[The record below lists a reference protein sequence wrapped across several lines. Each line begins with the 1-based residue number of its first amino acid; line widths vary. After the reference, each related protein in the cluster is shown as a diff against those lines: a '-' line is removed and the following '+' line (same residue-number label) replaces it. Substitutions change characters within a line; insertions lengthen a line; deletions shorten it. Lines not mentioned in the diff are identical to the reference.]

1 MASMVNRSSGE
12 LYLTAFDSTSVFMT
26 FHYLIY
32 SFEEG
37 GKMVNPHTP
46 SSMSK
51 TCKNQFTSPT
61 SDAMS
66 MSDQRSSVL
75 SKRDRKRYRK
85 DFPHVKNQEVFPSQ
99 KPIAITGSS
108 GITRRRSVQGAFVG
122 PKGNNTE
129 LQDRYRTA
137 CLGQSLEK
145 EELEVLSDKELVTYH
160 DLEYDRKVV
169 LGKTSQGFTTLEK
182 KSDESNSEV
191 QPKENNFETAKKEFE
206 TKGSSSGVLGGG
218 NKKRNFIQ
226 AVRNR
231 VILPIR
237 LQKQTSRLNKRSDF
251 VAHCERSFTFGEDVL
266 KEDKFMEQNEENDVY
281 KTAKVTPLSAGKL
294 QKLIRENVLSQS
306 QAKSTKA
313 NPKTVVLADY
323 VRTLQMYMGITDS
336 VFPESK
342 SPDFS
347 ATPFIAT
354 ARKFGG
360 EDGREDPPTGMQRR
374 LEMLQEQL
382 VRLPSTFTLLDGDLV
397 ED

>member
-1 MASMVNRSSGE
+1 MENRSSGE
-12 LYLTAFDSTSVFMT
+12 LYLTAFDLTSVLMT
-26 FHYLIY
+26 FNYLIY
-32 SFEEG
+32 SLEEG

-46 SSMSK
+46 SSMSQ

-61 SDAMS
+61 SDTMS
-66 MSDQRSSVL
+66 KSDQRSSVL

-85 DFPHVKNQEVFPSQ
+85 DFPHVKNQEVSPSR
-99 KPIAITGSS
+99 KPIAIKGSS
-108 GITRRRSVQGAFVG
+108 GITRRRSVQGVSVR
-122 PKGNNTE
+122 PKGNNTA
-129 LQDRYRTA
+129 LHDRYCTA
-137 CLGQSLEK
+137 CLGKSLK
-145 EELEVLSDKELVTYH
+145 KGELEVLSDNEVGTYH
-160 DLEYDRKVV
+160 DLEDDRKVV
-169 LGKTSQGFTTLEK
+169 QGKTSQGFTSVEK
-182 KSDESNSEV
+182 KSDDSNSEV
-191 QPKENNFETAKKEFE
+191 QLKENNFETAKKECE
-206 TKGSSSGVLGGG
+206 TKGSSSGVLKGG

-237 LQKQTSRLNKRSDF
+237 LQKQTSLLNKRSDL
-251 VAHCERSFTFGEDVL
+251 VAHHERSFTVGEDVL
-266 KEDKFMEQNEENDVY
+266 REDKVMEKNEENEVY

-294 QKLIRENVLSQS
+294 QKLIREKVLSQS

-313 NPKTVVLADY
+313 NPKTVVVLADY
-323 VRTLQMYMGITDS
+323 VHTLQMHMGITDS
-336 VFPESK
+336 VVPESK

-354 ARKFGG
+354 ARKFGS
-360 EDGREDPPTGMQRR
+360 EDGREDPPTAMQRR

>member
-1 MASMVNRSSGE
+1 MENRSSGE
-12 LYLTAFDSTSVFMT
+12 LYLTAFDLTSVLMT
-26 FHYLIY
+26 LHYLIY

-46 SSMSK
+46 SSMSQ

-61 SDAMS
+61 SDTMS

-85 DFPHVKNQEVFPSQ
+85 DFPHVKNQEVFPPR

-108 GITRRRSVQGAFVG
+108 GITRRRSVQGALVG

-137 CLGQSLEK
+137 CLGESLEK
-145 EELEVLSDKELVTYH
+145 EELGVLSEKELVTYH

-169 LGKTSQGFTTLEK
+169 LGKTSQGFTTVEK

-237 LQKQTSRLNKRSDF
+237 LQKQTSRLNKRSDL
-251 VAHCERSFTFGEDVL
+251 VAHRERSFTFGEDVL

-294 QKLIRENVLSQS
+294 QKLIREKVLSQS

-323 VRTLQMYMGITDS
+323 VRTLQMHMGITDS
-336 VFPESK
+336 VVPESK

-347 ATPFIAT
+347 ETPFIAT
-354 ARKFGG
+354 ARKFGS
-360 EDGREDPPTGMQRR
+360 EDSKEDPPTAMQRR
-374 LEMLQEQL
+374 LQMLQEQL

>member
-1 MASMVNRSSGE
+1 MVKIWLLWEIEAPLN
-12 LYLTAFDSTSVFMT
+12 LTAFDLTSAFIT

-37 GKMVNPHTP
+37 GKMVNLHTP
-46 SSMSK
+46 SSSQ

-61 SDAMS
+61 SDTMS
-66 MSDQRSSVL
+66 MSFQRSSVL
-75 SKRDRKRYRK
+75 SLRDRKRSRK

-99 KPIAITGSS
+99 KPIAIKGSS
-108 GITRRRSVQGAFVG
+108 GITRRRNVQGAFVG
-122 PKGNNTE
+122 PKGNNAT
-129 LQDRYRTA
+129 LHDSYCTS
-137 CLGQSLEK
+137 CLGESLK
-145 EELEVLSDKELVTYH
+145 KGELDWDYEVVAYH
-160 DLEYDRKVV
+160 DLEEDRKVV
-169 LGKTSQGFTTLEK
+169 LGKTSQGFTTVEK
-182 KSDESNSEV
+182 KFVGSKSDKKNNSEI
-191 QPKENNFETAKKEFE
+191 AKKEFE
-206 TKGSSSGVLGGG
+206 TKGSSSGVLGTGD
-218 NKKRNFIQ
+218 KKRNFIQ
-226 AVRNR
+226 AVTNR

-237 LQKQTSRLNKRSDF
+237 LQKQTSRLNKRGDL
-251 VAHCERSFTFGEDVL
+251 VAHRERSFTVGENVL
-266 KEDKFMEQNEENDVY
+266 KEEKFMEKNEENDAY

-294 QKLIRENVLSQS
+294 QKLIRERVLGQS

-323 VRTLQMYMGITDS
+323 VRTLQMHMGITDS
-336 VFPESK
+336 VVPESK

-354 ARKFGG
+354 ARKFGS
-360 EDGREDPPTGMQRR
+360 EDGKEDPPTAMQRR

>member
-1 MASMVNRSSGE
+1 MENRSSGE
-12 LYLTAFDSTSVFMT
+12 LYLTAFDLTSVFMT
-26 FHYLIY
+26 LHYLIY

-46 SSMSK
+46 SSMSQ

-61 SDAMS
+61 SDTMS

-85 DFPHVKNQEVFPSQ
+85 DFPHVKNQEVFPPR

-108 GITRRRSVQGAFVG
+108 GITRRRSVQGALVG

-137 CLGQSLEK
+137 CLGESLEK
-145 EELEVLSDKELVTYH
+145 EELGVLSEKELVTDH

-169 LGKTSQGFTTLEK
+169 LGKTSQGFTTVEK

-237 LQKQTSRLNKRSDF
+237 LQKQTSRLNKRSDL
-251 VAHCERSFTFGEDVL
+251 VAHRERSFTFGEDVL

-294 QKLIRENVLSQS
+294 QKLIREKVLSQS

-323 VRTLQMYMGITDS
+323 VRTLQMHMGITDS
-336 VFPESK
+336 VVPESK

-354 ARKFGG
+354 ARKFGS
-360 EDGREDPPTGMQRR
+360 EDGKEDPPTAMQRR
-374 LEMLQEQL
+374 LQMLQEQL

>member
-1 MASMVNRSSGE
+1 MASMENRSSGE
-12 LYLTAFDSTSVFMT
+12 LYLTAFDLTSVFMT
-26 FHYLIY
+26 LHYLIY

-46 SSMSK
+46 SSMSQ

-61 SDAMS
+61 SDTMS

-85 DFPHVKNQEVFPSQ
+85 DFPHVKNQEVFPPR

-108 GITRRRSVQGAFVG
+108 GITRRRSVQGALVG

-137 CLGQSLEK
+137 CLGESLEK
-145 EELEVLSDKELVTYH
+145 EELGVLSEKELVTDH

-169 LGKTSQGFTTLEK
+169 LGKTSQGFTTVEK

-237 LQKQTSRLNKRSDF
+237 LQKQTSRLNKRSDL
-251 VAHCERSFTFGEDVL
+251 VAHRERSFTFGEDVL

-294 QKLIRENVLSQS
+294 QKLIREKVLSQS

-323 VRTLQMYMGITDS
+323 LRTLQMHMGITDS
-336 VFPESK
+336 VVPESK

-354 ARKFGG
+354 ARKFGS
-360 EDGREDPPTGMQRR
+360 EDGKEDPPTAMQRR
-374 LEMLQEQL
+374 LQMLQEQL